1 MNAPSI
7 FLSAGET
14 SGDLHGAVLAR
25 ALKERWPGVRL
36 FGLGGDRMAA
46 EGVELL
52 AHTDQLAVMGLVE
65 VLRHLPFFVGL
76 MERVQQTLEQRA
88 PDLVI
93 PIDYP
98 GFNLRLAKRARKRG
112 IPVLYY
118 IAPQVWAWHRSRMRE
133 LAENTNHLAVV
144 LPFEAELFREA
155 GANAHFV
162 GHPLLDTPS
171 TPIARQQLCSRLGL
185 DPERPIVALFPGSR
199 AQEISRHLDL
209 FAQAAR
215 CLRGADALAQPVFAA
230 APGIED
236 AAYSRTGFPFTRDAD
251 GLLAHARGALVKS
264 GTTTLQTAL
273 AGVPMVITYRLHPL
287 TYRIA
292 KRLVSVPHI
301 GLANLIAGE
310 RLMPELVQDEATPE
324 TLAAALMPLLR
335 NGAQREAALGG
346 LARVRQKLAG
356 PPDGRTTSQRVTALA
371 AELIETR

>member
-1 MNAPSI
+1 MSAPSI

-14 SGDLHGAVLAR
+14 SGDLHGSALAR
-25 ALKERWPGVRL
+25 ALRERWPDARL

-76 MERVQQTLEQRA
+76 MDRVQNEIRRRNPQ
-88 PDLVI
+88 LVI

-98 GFNLRLAKRARKRG
+98 GFNLRLARRARKFG

-133 LAENTNHLAVV
+133 MAANTNRLAVV
-144 LPFEAELFREA
+144 LPFEEGLFREA
-155 GANAHFV
+155 GADARFV
-162 GHPLLDTPS
+162 GHPLLDMPAM
-171 TPIARQQLCSRLGL
+171 PAGRENLCAGLGL
-185 DPERPIVALFPGSR
+185 DPTRPILALFPGSR
-199 AQEISRHLDL
+199 SQEIARHLEL
-209 FAQAAR
+209 FSEAAR
-215 CLRGADALAQPVFAA
+215 RVRDADPTMQPVFAA
-230 APGIED
+230 APGID
-236 AAYSRTGFPFTRDAD
+236 ADVYRRTGFPFTRDAD

-324 TLAAALMPLLR
+324 SLAVALLPLLR
-335 NGAQREAALGG
+335 DGSQREAALGG
-346 LARVRQKLAG
+346 LTRVRKKLAG
-356 PPDGRTTSQRVTALA
+356 PADGQTTAQRVASMA
-371 AELIETR
+371 AQLIEAR

>member
-1 MNAPSI
+1 MSAPSI

-14 SGDLHGAVLAR
+14 SGDLHGAALAR
-25 ALKERWPGVRL
+25 ALKERWPDAQL

-65 VLRHLPFFVGL
+65 VLRHLPFFIGL
-76 MERVQQTLEQRA
+76 MDRVQHAIDRRKPRLI
-88 PDLVI
+88 I

-98 GFNLRLAKRARKRG
+98 GFNLRLAKRARTRG

-118 IAPQVWAWHRSRMRE
+118 IAPQVWAWHRSRIRE
-133 LAENTNHLAVV
+133 MAANTDRLAVV
-144 LPFEAELFREA
+144 LPFEEALFREA
-155 GANAHFV
+155 GANVRFV
-162 GHPLLDTPS
+162 GHPLLDVPV
-171 TPIARQQLCSRLGL
+171 TPIDRASLCSRLGL
-185 DPERPIVALFPGSR
+185 NAARPIVALFPGSR

-209 FAQAAR
+209 FADAAR
-215 CLRGADALAQPVFAA
+215 RVRAADPAMQPVFAA

-236 AAYSRTGFPFTRDAD
+236 PAYARTGFPFTRDAD
-251 GLLAHARGALVKS
+251 GLLAHARGAIVKS

-273 AGVPMVITYRLHPL
+273 ACVPMVITYRLHPL

-310 RLMPELVQDEATPE
+310 RLMPELVQDEASPE
-324 TLAAALMPLLR
+324 TLAATLMPLLR
-335 NGAQREAALGG
+335 DGPQRDAALAG

-356 PPDGRTTSQRVTALA
+356 PADGRTAAQRVAALA
-371 AELIETR
+371 AALIEPR